1 MSLLSLPLFIYS
13 VQHEVVSGLKY
24 LQVVKRKGVRGKDL
38 DWIGLEQKRESMI
51 LKHDLIIVDK
61 TEEMIGSYGPA
72 PDAYEKKFQLEEA
85 PSGLLAR
92 GHYDAKVNTDL
103 SLAYPFY

>member
-1 MSLLSLPLFIYS
+1 MNRI
-13 VQHEVVSGLKY
+13 GTK
-24 LQVVKRKGVRGKDL
+24 KGINDN
-38 DWIGLEQKRESMI
+38 
-51 LKHDLIIVDK
+51 KHDLIIVDK

>member
-1 MSLLSLPLFIYS
+1 
-13 VQHEVVSGLKY
+13 
-24 LQVVKRKGVRGKDL
+24 
-38 DWIGLEQKRESMI
+38 
-51 LKHDLIIVDK
+51 
-61 TEEMIGSYGPA
+61 MIGSYGPA